1 MGKTVLITG
10 GAKGIGES
18 CARLFGESGYN
29 VLINYK
35 SSDEKAASLHSELT
49 SSGIN
54 ARVFKCDVGV
64 SSEVK
69 AMVEYCIEEFG
80 SLDVLIN
87 NAGISQEKLFID
99 LTDEDID
106 SMIDSNLKGV
116 LYCSRECVK
125 YMIYEKSGNII
136 NISSIWG
143 MVGASCEVHYS
154 TMKAGIIG
162 FTKAL
167 AKEVGPSGIRV
178 NAVAPG
184 VIQTDMLNSFSEEDI
199 ECLRDET
206 PLMRIG
212 TVEDV
217 AKCCL
222 FLASNDSSFITGQVI
237 SPNGGFVI

>member
-10 GAKGIGES
+10 ASRGIGAA
-18 CARLFGESGYN
+18 CARVFGESGYN

-35 SSDEKAASLHSELT
+35 NSEDKARDLYDELVGK
-49 SSGIN
+49 GVN
-54 ARVFKCDVGV
+54 ARIFKCDVSV

-69 AMVEYCIEEFG
+69 AMVNYCLGEFG
-80 SLDVLIN
+80 SIDLLIN

-106 SMIDSNLKGV
+106 NMIDSNLKGV
-116 LYCSRECVK
+116 LYCSRECLK
-125 YMIYEKSGNII
+125 HMIYEKSGAII

-184 VIQTDMLNSFSEEDI
+184 VIATDMLSSFSEEDI
-199 ECLRDET
+199 DVLREET

-217 AKCCL
+217 AKTCL